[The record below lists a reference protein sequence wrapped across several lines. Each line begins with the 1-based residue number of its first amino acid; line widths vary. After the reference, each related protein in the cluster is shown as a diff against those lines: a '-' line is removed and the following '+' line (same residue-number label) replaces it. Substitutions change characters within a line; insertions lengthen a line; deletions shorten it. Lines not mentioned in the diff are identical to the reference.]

1 MSADD
6 IPAPAPVP
14 FGQALRLW
22 LKLGLL
28 GFGGPA
34 GQIAL
39 RHAELVERRRW
50 ISEKRFLLAL
60 ACCMLLPVLR

>member
-1 MSADD
+1 MSAAAVRAF
-6 IPAPAPVP
+6 APAPVP

-28 GFGGPA
+28 GFKGPA

-39 RHAELVERRRW
+39 AHAELV
-50 ISEKRFLLAL
+50 
-60 ACCMLLPVLR
+60 